1 MRITKI
7 CLAVCSLLLTMSGAA
22 AHQAEDTSSP
32 KLRIAWD
39 DFKKLYD
46 TNEVVVVDVR
56 STEAYEQGHIP
67 ASRSIPLE
75 RVDQHVDE
83 LKSLKQPIVVY
94 CA

>member
-1 MRITKI
+1 MRKMLILI
-7 CLAVCSLLLTMSGAA
+7 ACLMLLAVSSGAA
-22 AHQAEDTSSP
+22 AQPPDTSSP
-32 KLRIAWD
+32 TLRIAWD

-46 TNEVVVVDVR
+46 TNEVVVIDVR

-75 RVDQHVDE
+75 RVDQYVDE
-83 LKSLKQPIVVY
+83 LKSLKKPIVVY